1 MNEAIIYNSLH
12 LFILYSFFLEK
23 KCKIRDYCRSSQIE
37 QNNWFHSTRAQ
48 LFVSYHFIPCNDFL
62 TLMILG

>member
-23 KCKIRDYCRSSQIE
+23 KCKIRDYCRSSQIAL
-37 QNNWFHSTRAQ
+37 NKITDFTPHVRNYLWATISFH
-48 LFVSYHFIPCNDFL
+48 V
-62 TLMILG
+62 MIF